1 MALNE
6 NIKSRRMQLKMSQEY
21 VADQLGIS
29 RQAVAKWE
37 SGQSRPTS
45 SNLTELAALFEMD
58 VSELVDPQKWAEDK
72 KEAETLKK
80 DSQRNAKMHVGRVL
94 SYLTINAGWDGYSS
108 GLYSPVPL
116 YWLAIL
122 AVGLILLFLT
132 SIDMNKKCKLKGLQI
147 AIGLVTIF
155 SIFIMPDLIP
165 VKNTGVLPD
174 RAEPEILALYLEET
188 TKLRAF
194 LIAKHTEDYYA
205 ITIQQSK
212 QKKLHRCLRRL

>member
-6 NIKSRRMQLKMSQEY
+6 NIKSRRIQLKMSQEY
-21 VADQLGIS
+21 VADQLSIS

-45 SNLTELAALFEMD
+45 SNLAELAALFEMD

-72 KEAETLKK
+72 KKTETLKK
-80 DSQRNAKMHVGRVL
+80 ASQRNAKMHVGRVF

-108 GLYSPVPL
+108 GLYSPMPL

-132 SIDMNKKCKLKGLQI
+132 SIDMNKKWKFKKLQI
-147 AIGLVTIF
+147 AFGLVTIL
-155 SIFIMPDLIP
+155 SIFIMPELIP
-165 VKNTGVLPD
+165 VKSTGV
-174 RAEPEILALYLEET
+174 RYLLSDVVT
-188 TKLRAF
+188 AVC
-194 LIAKHTEDYYA
+194 LIVLNLKYWRH
-205 ITIQQSK
+205 IWGNS
-212 QKKLHRCLRRL
+212 RN

>member
-6 NIKSRRMQLKMSQEY
+6 NIKSRRIQLKMSQEY
-21 VADQLGIS
+21 VADQLSIS

-45 SNLTELAALFEMD
+45 SNLAELAALFEMD

-72 KEAETLKK
+72 KKTETLKK
-80 DSQRNAKMHVGRVL
+80 ASQRNAKMHVGRVF

-108 GLYSPVPL
+108 GLYSPMPL

-132 SIDMNKKCKLKGLQI
+132 SIDMNKKWKFKKLQI
-147 AIGLVTIF
+147 VIGLVTIL
-155 SIFIMPDLIP
+155 SIFIMPELIP
-165 VKNTGVLPD
+165 VKSTGV
-174 RAEPEILALYLEET
+174 RYLLSDVVT
-188 TKLRAF
+188 AVC
-194 LIAKHTEDYYA
+194 LIVLNLKYWRH
-205 ITIQQSK
+205 IWGNS
-212 QKKLHRCLRRL
+212 RN

>member
-6 NIKSRRMQLKMSQEY
+6 NIKSRRIQLKMSQEY
-21 VADQLGIS
+21 VADQLSIS

-45 SNLTELAALFEMD
+45 SNLAELAALFEMD

-72 KEAETLKK
+72 KKTETLKK
-80 DSQRNAKMHVGRVL
+80 DSQRNAKMHVGRVF

-108 GLYSPVPL
+108 GLYSPIPL

-122 AVGLILLFLT
+122 AVGLILLLLT
-132 SIDMNKKCKLKGLQI
+132 SIDMNKKWKFKKLQI
-147 AIGLVTIF
+147 ALGLITIL

-165 VKNTGVLPD
+165 AKSTGV
-174 RAEPEILALYLEET
+174 RYLLSDVVT
-188 TKLRAF
+188 AVC
-194 LIAKHTEDYYA
+194 LIVLNLKYWRH
-205 ITIQQSK
+205 IWGNS
-212 QKKLHRCLRRL
+212 RN

>member
-6 NIKSRRMQLKMSQEY
+6 NIKSRRIQLKMSQEY

-45 SNLTELAALFEMD
+45 SNLAELAALFEMD

-72 KEAETLKK
+72 KKTETLKK
-80 DSQRNAKMHVGRVL
+80 ASQRNAKMHVGRVF

-108 GLYSPVPL
+108 GLYSPMPL

-132 SIDMNKKCKLKGLQI
+132 SINMNKKWKCKRLQI
-147 AIGLVTIF
+147 VIGLVTIL
-155 SIFIMPDLIP
+155 SIFIMPELIP
-165 VKNTGVLPD
+165 VKSTGV
-174 RAEPEILALYLEET
+174 RYLLSDVVT
-188 TKLRAF
+188 AVC
-194 LIAKHTEDYYA
+194 LIVLNLKYWRH
-205 ITIQQSK
+205 IWGNS
-212 QKKLHRCLRRL
+212 RN

>member
-58 VSELVDPQKWAEDK
+58 VSELVDPQKWVEDK

-80 DSQRNAKMHVGRVL
+80 IHKEMQRCM
-94 SYLTINAGWDGYSS
+94 
-108 GLYSPVPL
+108 
-116 YWLAIL
+116 LAES
-122 AVGLILLFLT
+122 FLT
-132 SIDMNKKCKLKGLQI
+132 SQSMPDGTDILPVYIRPFLYIGLQ
-147 AIGLVTIF
+147 F
-155 SIFIMPDLIP
+155 
-165 VKNTGVLPD
+165 
-174 RAEPEILALYLEET
+174 
-188 TKLRAF
+188 
-194 LIAKHTEDYYA
+194 
-205 ITIQQSK
+205 
-212 QKKLHRCLRRL
+212 

>member
-6 NIKSRRMQLKMSQEY
+6 NIKSRRIQLKMSQEY
-21 VADQLGIS
+21 VADQLSIS

-45 SNLTELAALFEMD
+45 SNLAELAALFEMD

-72 KEAETLKK
+72 KKTETLKK
-80 DSQRNAKMHVGRVL
+80 ASQRNAKMHVGRVF

-108 GLYSPVPL
+108 GLYSPMPL

-132 SIDMNKKCKLKGLQI
+132 SIDMNKKWKFKKLQI
-147 AIGLVTIF
+147 AFGLVTIL
-155 SIFIMPDLIP
+155 SIFIMPELIP
-165 VKNTGVLPD
+165 VKSTGV
-174 RAEPEILALYLEET
+174 RYLLSDVVT
-188 TKLRAF
+188 AVC
-194 LIAKHTEDYYA
+194 LIVLNLKYWRY
-205 ITIQQSK
+205 IWGNS
-212 QKKLHRCLRRL
+212 RN

>member
-6 NIKSRRMQLKMSQEY
+6 NIKSRRIQLKMSQEY

-45 SNLTELAALFEMD
+45 SNLAELAALFEMD

-72 KEAETLKK
+72 KKTETLKK
-80 DSQRNAKMHVGRVL
+80 ASQRNAKMHVGRVF

-108 GLYSPVPL
+108 GLYSPMPL

-132 SIDMNKKCKLKGLQI
+132 SIDMNKKWKFKKLQI
-147 AIGLVTIF
+147 AFGLVTIL
-155 SIFIMPDLIP
+155 SIFIMPELIP
-165 VKNTGVLPD
+165 VKSTGV
-174 RAEPEILALYLEET
+174 RYLLSDVVT
-188 TKLRAF
+188 AVC
-194 LIAKHTEDYYA
+194 LIVLNLKYWRH
-205 ITIQQSK
+205 IWGNS
-212 QKKLHRCLRRL
+212 RN